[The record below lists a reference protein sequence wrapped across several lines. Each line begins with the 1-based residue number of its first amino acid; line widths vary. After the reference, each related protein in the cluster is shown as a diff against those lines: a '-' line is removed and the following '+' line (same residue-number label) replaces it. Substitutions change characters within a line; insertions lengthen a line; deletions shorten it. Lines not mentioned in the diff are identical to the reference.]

1 MPRIGGRFGRVYV
14 GATTSAAASQ
24 VPFIGSWSLSA
35 STDKIDVTAMGD
47 TGKVVVAGLP
57 DTNGE
62 IAGFMDD
69 ASNIL
74 YDAAV
79 DGLDRAFY
87 LYPTT
92 AVPTNYWYGRI
103 FVDASFS
110 SSVSGAVEMTG
121 TWAASGAIS
130 KKP

>member
-1 MPRIGGRFGRVYV
+1 M
-14 GATTSAAASQ
+14 
-24 VPFIGSWSLSA
+24 PFIGSWSLSA
-35 STDKIDVTAMGD
+35 ATEKIDVTAMGD

-57 DTNGE
+57 DTSGE
-62 IAGFMDD
+62 MAGFMDD
-69 ASNIL
+69 ASNVF

-87 LYPTT
+87 LYPTVS
-92 AVPTNYWYGRI
+92 VPTNYWYGRI
-103 FVDASFS
+103 FIDASFS

>member
-14 GATTSAAASQ
+14 GATTGAAASQ

-35 STDKIDVTAMGD
+35 ATEKIDVTSMGD

-57 DTNGE
+57 DHNGE
-62 IAGFMDD
+62 ISGFMDD
-69 ASNIL
+69 ATNVL

-87 LYPTT
+87 LYPSTT
-92 AVPTNYWYGRI
+92 VPTNYWYGRI
-103 FVDASFS
+103 FIDASFS
-110 SSVSGAVEMTG
+110 ASVGGAVEMNG